1 MGVTANG
8 AQFLC
13 LRQKNIRYFP
23 INKDLWI
30 FLLSVCQVLMHA
42 DQSWCLFLPPPSERL
57 EPRNQTLS
65 FQYKMAFVSNNCL
78 KSFVT

>member
-1 MGVTANG
+1 MD
-8 AQFLC
+8 
-13 LRQKNIRYFP
+13 FP
-23 INKDLWI
+23 IVC
-30 FLLSVCQVLMHA
+30 LSSLDARRSVVV
-42 DQSWCLFLPPPSERL
+42 FVPPPPPSERL

>member
-42 DQSWCLFLPPPSERL
+42 DQSWCLFPPPFRKTGTKKSNFEFSVQNGLR
-57 EPRNQTLS
+57 
-65 FQYKMAFVSNNCL
+65 FQ
-78 KSFVT
+78 

>member
-13 LRQKNIRYFP
+13 LMWQKNIRYFP

-30 FLLSVCQVLMHA
+30 FLLSLSSLDARRSVVV
-42 DQSWCLFLPPPSERL
+42 FVPPPLPPLPKDW
-57 EPRNQTLS
+57 NQEIKL
-65 FQYKMAFVSNNCL
+65 
-78 KSFVT
+78 

>member
-13 LRQKNIRYFP
+13 LMWQKKIRYFP

-42 DQSWCLFLPPPSERL
+42 DQSWCLFPPFRKTGTKKSNFEFSVQNGLR
-57 EPRNQTLS
+57 
-65 FQYKMAFVSNNCL
+65 FQ
-78 KSFVT
+78 